1 MRRKMAG
8 FLVAV
13 FLVSFTGCSQKP
25 GNESEAARQ
34 SVSVA
39 EEATALPESTAPPQP
54 QACIFEVDRYKV
66 SPDAAEY
73 LGDAESEY
81 RTLIDAVCAGEETA
95 AFENADRAERAV
107 EVFGESPYAA
117 LAGVTLTEDSFWI
130 AYSGKGDAAQFDDA
144 AKRLVEN
151 AVYMQSNEVETA
163 MGLYREL
170 VSTYTM
176 EDGEDN
182 TLFSAVTEQRGDAKS
197 LAAAL
202 SFLFNQNGIPS
213 RTASGTVN
221 GEDHAWVIAQL
232 DDVWLHFDPAGEL
245 LKTEGKGLQCFGMS
259 DEAFAESGGERSYR
273 TGRGAYEQETEGL
286 CPAGKFNNAFAN
298 VSSFEIDVYG
308 HFAYLAYDNAEEFQ
322 GSISTENFSAPV
334 G

>member
-1 MRRKMAG
+1 MAG

-13 FLVSFTGCSQKP
+13 FLVSFAGCSQKP
-25 GNESEAARQ
+25 ENESEAARQ

-39 EEATALPESTAPPQP
+39 EEATVLPESTAPPQP
-54 QACIFEVDRYKV
+54 QACTFEVDRYKV

-151 AVYMQSNEVETA
+151 AVY
-163 MGLYREL
+163 
-170 VSTYTM
+170 
-176 EDGEDN
+176 
-182 TLFSAVTEQRGDAKS
+182 
-197 LAAAL
+197 
-202 SFLFNQNGIPS
+202 S
-213 RTASGTVN
+213 RSCRA
-221 GEDHAWVIAQL
+221 
-232 DDVWLHFDPAGEL
+232 
-245 LKTEGKGLQCFGMS
+245 
-259 DEAFAESGGERSYR
+259 RR
-273 TGRGAYEQETEGL
+273 
-286 CPAGKFNNAFAN
+286 
-298 VSSFEIDVYG
+298 
-308 HFAYLAYDNAEEFQ
+308 
-322 GSISTENFSAPV
+322 
-334 G
+334 